1 MIELNDEFD
10 PFMDFTLFMV
20 NNNISLTR
28 GRMFPLGV
36 VEMYA
41 NEKIRELVSVLYSRV
56 KDLEGK
62 TDDH

>member
-1 MIELNDEFD
+1 MNNEFD
-10 PFMDFTLFMV
+10 PFLDFTLFMV

-28 GRMFPLGV
+28 ARMLPLGV

-41 NEKIRELVSVLYSRV
+41 KEKIRELVSVLYSRV
-56 KDLEGK
+56 KELEGE